1 MSITDADAEREP
13 GKTHMAAEKEN
24 IRITHRGKPSA
35 TPSNLYQA
43 VWTCQYR
50 CSVSSSR
57 T

>member
-13 GKTHMAAEKEN
+13 GKTHMAAEKED

-43 VWTCQYR
+43 VWTCQCRY
-50 CSVSSSR
+50 SVSSSR